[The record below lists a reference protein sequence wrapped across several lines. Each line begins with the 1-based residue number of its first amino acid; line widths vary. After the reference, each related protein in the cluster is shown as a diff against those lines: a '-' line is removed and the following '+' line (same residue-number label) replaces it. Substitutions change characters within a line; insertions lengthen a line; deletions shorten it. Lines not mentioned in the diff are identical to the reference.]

1 MRGKSFLGI
10 ILAVIMIVTGN
21 LGTLTV
27 IQGAEFK
34 DGSEVTEDTEETVDE
49 SKNIHESEGDTES
62 VEKNSGEVFV
72 DSETLNVEETF
83 GDGAEDVLA
92 EFEDENVEE
101 PEVTDIWENL
111 QGYNAEVSYGIS
123 GPRIV
128 ADSVLRSGMKVTYD
142 CVWLG
147 RYQRGNANNNNPLKW
162 RVLAVNGTDAFLWCE
177 DEVAEKNY
185 HDSTDDFT
193 WETCDLRKWLNGE
206 FYENAFSEKEKK
218 AIRTTGVINLENPL
232 TGTYAGR
239 DTVDKIYLLSV
250 DEVLNPIYGFSKVY
264 DIEDD
269 ARKRNGGECWW
280 LRTPGTKSYLCGI
293 LMAGGEGL
301 VYNGNGVIYRPGG
314 IPYAPCS
321 VYPVL
326 HLDLSNKSAYT
337 YAGTVCTDGTVN
349 EKNKPNSGTVTD
361 NSKYKI
367 TFDKRANDAELDF
380 SSKIVLNGDKYGK
393 LPKVKRNRY
402 VFMGWY
408 TKKNGGTKITSN
420 TVVKLSKNQ
429 RLYAHWS
436 VKTSIKTAAIN
447 VKACTYN
454 GKRQEPAVV
463 VKLGKKTL
471 KENKDFTVKYSNNIN
486 AGNAAVVT
494 ITGKG
499 AYRDSVSKKFK
510 ISPLSIAK
518 KGYIKLTKD
527 SYTWNGKETKPG
539 VAVYAAITLPGSTVV
554 TLQNKKDYTY
564 KYKNNK
570 EPGKASVI
578 ITGKG
583 NYSGT
588 KTIYYKINKK
598 EQPATV
604 NMKTLKKTYED
615 VKKSYAITVS
625 EKKEFAKV
633 TYTSSNKKVADVSN
647 NKIVLKGC
655 GKATISVKFSE
666 TKHYKAA
673 EKKISVVVLKKQ
685 DIQTQIKDGTEVEYS
700 VNPISL
706 GAKAKG
712 GLSYESL
719 DTQIATVDQNGNLIL
734 KTAKKLGTVTIEI
747 KAEETADYASAVK
760 KIKVTTVQGT
770 PVINCA
776 PKTVHDVSEG
786 EFNLGASCE
795 VPLSYRSSDETIAQ
809 VDANGTVRFI
819 NASSKT
825 VKIIISSQ
833 ENGFYKSSEKEIEL
847 LIVFNPYPT
856 TQDMDEDGF
865 YEVPCTYFAWQQAL
879 SNANIAL
886 PQWGNAINW
895 LNSAQNAGYETGN
908 EPRANSIAVWSGV
921 GGYGHVAYVTGGSGD
936 TFIVNEGGRT
946 DLDNTSSHGVVYGY
960 EITNIV
966 GQSRP
971 YNPGQILLG
980 FIYLP

>member
-1 MRGKSFLGI
+1 M
-10 ILAVIMIVTGN
+10 
-21 LGTLTV
+21 
-27 IQGAEFK
+27 
-34 DGSEVTEDTEETVDE
+34 
-49 SKNIHESEGDTES
+49 
-62 VEKNSGEVFV
+62 
-72 DSETLNVEETF
+72 
-83 GDGAEDVLA
+83 
-92 EFEDENVEE
+92 
-101 PEVTDIWENL
+101 
-111 QGYNAEVSYGIS
+111 
-123 GPRIV
+123 
-128 ADSVLRSGMKVTYD
+128 
-142 CVWLG
+142 
-147 RYQRGNANNNNPLKW
+147 
-162 RVLAVNGTDAFLWCE
+162 
-177 DEVAEKNY
+177 
-185 HDSTDDFT
+185 
-193 WETCDLRKWLNGE
+193 
-206 FYENAFSEKEKK
+206 
-218 AIRTTGVINLENPL
+218 
-232 TGTYAGR
+232 
-239 DTVDKIYLLSV
+239 
-250 DEVLNPIYGFSKVY
+250 
-264 DIEDD
+264 
-269 ARKRNGGECWW
+269 
-280 LRTPGTKSYLCGI
+280 
-293 LMAGGEGL
+293 
-301 VYNGNGVIYRPGG
+301 
-314 IPYAPCS
+314 
-321 VYPVL
+321 
-326 HLDLSNKSAYT
+326 
-337 YAGTVCTDGTVN
+337 
-349 EKNKPNSGTVTD
+349 
-361 NSKYKI
+361 
-367 TFDKRANDAELDF
+367 
-380 SSKIVLNGDKYGK
+380 
-393 LPKVKRNRY
+393 
-402 VFMGWY
+402 
-408 TKKNGGTKITSN
+408 
-420 TVVKLSKNQ
+420 
-429 RLYAHWS
+429 
-436 VKTSIKTAAIN
+436 KTSIKTAAIN